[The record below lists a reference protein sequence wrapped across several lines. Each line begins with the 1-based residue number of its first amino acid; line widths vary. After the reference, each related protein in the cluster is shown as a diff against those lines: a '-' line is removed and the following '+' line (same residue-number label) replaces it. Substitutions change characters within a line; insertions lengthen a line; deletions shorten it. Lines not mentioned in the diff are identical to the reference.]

1 MSKIY
6 KKKTTIIDPK
16 TGEKRKGESK
26 KWWGRY
32 RDASGVDHR
41 IPLSP
46 NKYLAQQML
55 AELID
60 KTERQRA
67 GVMHPAEEEMQKPIK
82 EHLDAYEKHLK
93 TKSVSKSH
101 ASGVRC
107 KLRRIVDAC
116 RWKNVAQIKRTEV
129 EAFLSD
135 LRELHGV
142 GIQTVNHYLQV
153 VKSFLNWLTINEML
167 IRNPLLGMAKLN
179 ARLDRR
185 HDRRA
190 LSEEE
195 FSLLIRAAETG
206 PPSWGLIGPDR
217 AMLYVLAAWT
227 GFRKGELGSLTL
239 RNFKL
244 DAEIKTVTIEASY
257 SKRRREDTQIL
268 HPDLVEYL
276 QDWLAQRKPTP
287 DEILFP
293 ISARTCKVERATS
306 KMIKFDIESAR
317 AFWIDE
323 ATTDEE
329 RQTREASDMLTYRDS
344 RGKYADFHCLR
355 HTFITNLCRAKVSPK
370 TAQVLAR
377 HSDINLTLNIYTHI
391 DQPEQIEAINSLPSV
406 PGLKRRKKDDG
417 NAAS

>member
-1 MSKIY
+1 MAKIY
-6 KKKTTIIDPK
+6 KKKTTIIDSK

-60 KTERQRA
+60 KAERQRA

-101 ASGVRC
+101 ASGVRG

-244 DAEIKTVTIEASY
+244 DGEIKTVTIEASY

-276 QDWLAQRKPTP
+276 QDWLTQRNPKP

-323 ATTDEE
+323 AATDEE
-329 RQTREASDMLTYRDS
+329 RKTRAASDMLTYRDS

-391 DQPEQIEAINSLPSV
+391 DQPEQIEAINSLPAV
-406 PGLKRRKKDDG
+406 PGLKKRKK
-417 NAAS
+417 AE